1 MNTSEIVLLPAANID
16 LNLSCVAH
24 WHSHFTGSIRGYM
37 RQPPTC
43 LSTTSKFLTNT
54 TLENF
59 KQVVWG
65 AIWQLSLEV
74 NTKDVLGAVGPNWA

>member
-1 MNTSEIVLLPAANID
+1 
-16 LNLSCVAH
+16 
-24 WHSHFTGSIRGYM
+24 M

-43 LSTTSKFLTNT
+43 LSSTSKFLTNT

-65 AIWQLSLEV
+65 AIWQLPLEV
-74 NTKDVLGAVGPNWA
+74 NIKDIEDVLGAVGPNCG

>member
-1 MNTSEIVLLPAANID
+1 MNTSEIGLCLLPIYT
-16 LNLSCVAH
+16 SCVAH
-24 WHSHFTGSIRGYM
+24 WHRHFTGSIEVYM

-43 LSTTSKFLTNT
+43 LSSNSKFLTNK

-65 AIWQLSLEV
+65 TIWQLPLEV
-74 NTKDVLGAVGPNWA
+74 NIKDIKDVLGAVGPNCG

>member
-1 MNTSEIVLLPAANID
+1 
-16 LNLSCVAH
+16 
-24 WHSHFTGSIRGYM
+24 M

-43 LSTTSKFLTNT
+43 LFSTSKFLTFT

-65 AIWQLSLEV
+65 TIWQLPLEV
-74 NTKDVLGAVGPNWA
+74 NIKDTKDVLVTVGPNCGKRKNLS